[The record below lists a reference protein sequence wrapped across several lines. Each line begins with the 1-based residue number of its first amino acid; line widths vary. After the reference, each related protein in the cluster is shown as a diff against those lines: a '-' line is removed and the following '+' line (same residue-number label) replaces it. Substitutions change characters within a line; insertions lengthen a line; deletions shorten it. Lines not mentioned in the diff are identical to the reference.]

1 MYSYV
6 LLHYMYLKAQSTFM
20 NPLQCVLKL
29 TLDTGE
35 LNFMPVQCREKLRMV
50 WMKYFLFEGDSLT
63 SHVVCVIW
71 HDIKGEMTSYVIY
84 NDPYPSRR

>member
-1 MYSYV
+1 M

-35 LNFMPVQCREKLRMV
+35 LNFSPVQGEAPDGVNEIFLV
-50 WMKYFLFEGDSLT
+50 WRWLADFTRGLCDLAWY
-63 SHVVCVIW
+63 
-71 HDIKGEMTSYVIY
+71 
-84 NDPYPSRR
+84 

>member
-1 MYSYV
+1 
-6 LLHYMYLKAQSTFM
+6 M

-35 LNFMPVQCREKLRMV
+35 LNFSPVQGEAPDGV
-50 WMKYFLFEGDSLT
+50 NEIFLFEGDSLT

-71 HDIKGEMTSYVIY
+71 HGIKGEMTSYVIN